1 MLMLLIG
8 LEPVEPFLQPEDS
21 RECEWLGRRVFAT
34 IAGMLDENG
43 NGASGV
49 NALHRRGARA
59 LSRCLSLDLEVGR
72 NDGRIHALA
81 GARPDTDE
89 SSTYSGPGDRSARL
103 DKLVGDSASR
113 HGICPQAAR
122 VLLQM
127 PVPAW
132 LN

>member
-8 LEPVEPFLQPEDS
+8 LVPVKPSLQPEDS
-21 RECEWLGRRVFAT
+21 RGCEWLGRRVFAT

-43 NGASGV
+43 NGALGV
-49 NALHRRGARA
+49 NALHA
-59 LSRCLSLDLEVGR
+59 LSRCLSLDLEVDR
-72 NDGRIHALA
+72 NDGRIHALV
-81 GARPDTDE
+81 GVRPDTDE
-89 SSTYSGPGDRSARL
+89 CFTYSGPGDRPARL

-113 HGICPQAAR
+113 RGICPQAAR